1 MRYEHFI
8 GGAFTPPAGGNYF
21 DSIDPA
27 RNEKAAE
34 IARGDARDIDTAVRA
49 ARTAFSAW
57 RDSKPITRGRIL
69 FEIAHRLRSE
79 TDKLARLETLE
90 NGKPLR
96 QSRADVET
104 AAQYFEFYAGL
115 VNLFKGETIDLGGG
129 YHSYTRREP
138 FGVVGVLLPW
148 NAPINQAGRGVAP
161 ALAAG
166 NVVVA
171 KPSEFTSS
179 TTLELAKIALE
190 SGMPKGVLNVVTGT
204 GPEAGA
210 ALVSHPEVRKVA
222 FTGSVRAAREIGK
235 IAAERIIPLTL
246 ELGGKSP
253 DIIFADAD
261 LTAAIPGALAAMC
274 ANAGQVCSLGSRILV
289 EDSIH
294 ETVLAGLKEGLAK
307 IRLGPG
313 TEDVSMGPVT
323 TAAQYQKV
331 QDYYRLAREEGAT
344 AAAGGD
350 LPSDPKLR
358 TGGFFVSPTLYTN
371 VRPEMRIA
379 REEIFGPVGVV
390 MQFKD
395 EEDAIRIANDVEY
408 GLVAGIWTRDLAR
421 AHRVAARLEAG
432 QVFVNEY
439 FAGGVETPFGGY
451 KLSGYGREKGIEALH
466 HYTQLKCV
474 TIKL

>member
-1 MRYEHFI
+1 MQERYEHFI
-8 GGAFTPPAGGNYF
+8 GGTFTAPTGGRYF

-34 IARGDARDIDTAVRA
+34 IARGDARDVDAAVHA
-49 ARTAFSAW
+49 AKAAFAEW
-57 RDSKPITRGRIL
+57 RDARPIVRGRIL
-69 FEIAHRLRSE
+69 FEIARRLRAE
-79 TDKLARLETLE
+79 IDALARLETLE
-90 NGKPLR
+90 NGKPMG

-129 YHSYTRREP
+129 YHSYEP
-138 FGVVGVLLPW
+138 YGVVAVITPW
-148 NAPINQAGRGVAP
+148 NAPINQAGRGIAP
-161 ALAAG
+161 ALAVG
-166 NVVVA
+166 NTVVA
-171 KPSEFTSS
+171 KPSEFTST
-179 TTLELAKIALE
+179 TTLELARIALE
-190 SGMPKGVLNVVTGT
+190 SGIPKGVLNVVTGT

-210 ALVSHPEVRKVA
+210 ALVSHLDVRKVA
-222 FTGSVRAAREIGK
+222 FTGSVRAGREIGK

-261 LTAAIPGALAAMC
+261 LKAAIPGALRAMC
-274 ANAGQVCSLGSRILV
+274 ANTGQVCSLGSRILV
-289 EDSIH
+289 EDPIH
-294 ETVLAGLKEGLAK
+294 ETVVTGLKEGLAK

-313 TEDVSMGPVT
+313 TENVSMGPIT

-331 QDYYRLAREEGAT
+331 QDYYRIAREEDASV
-344 AAAGGD
+344 AIGGD

-358 TGGFFVSPTLYTN
+358 GGFFVAPTLYTN

-390 MQFKD
+390 IRFKD
-395 EEDAIRIANDVEY
+395 EEEAIRIANDVDY
-408 GLVAGIWTRDLAR
+408 GLVAGIWTSDLSR

-451 KLSGYGREKGIEALH
+451 KMSGYGREKGIEALH